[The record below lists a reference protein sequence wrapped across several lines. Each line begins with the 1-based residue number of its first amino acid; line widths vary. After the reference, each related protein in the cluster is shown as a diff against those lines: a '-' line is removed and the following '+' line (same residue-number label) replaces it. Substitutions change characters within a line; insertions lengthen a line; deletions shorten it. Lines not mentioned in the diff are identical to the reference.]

1 LGVEYSVQ
9 RAKTILR
16 SEDKPMP
23 THTAEARVFLSGSFD
38 DLRSR
43 HVRLLQE
50 AARLG
55 PVHVLLWS
63 DDVVRNLAGAPPRF
77 GQDERIY
84 LLQALRYV
92 SALTLVTDLAS
103 PDQLPGVGN
112 LAAKGIW
119 VMLEGED
126 SAARQAYCRRAE
138 LDCHVIAVPALEGFP
153 ELETDQ
159 WLAPS
164 SRPKVIVTGCY
175 DWLHSGH
182 IRFFEEVSALGD
194 LYVAVG
200 NDVNVRA
207 LKGEG
212 HPMQTQDERRYMV
225 QSIRYVTQAV
235 ITKGMGWMDA
245 APNIDEIRP
254 DIYAVN
260 EDGDVPEKA
269 AFCAEHGLE
278 YVVLKREP
286 KEGLQRRSSTALR
299 GF

>member
-1 LGVEYSVQ
+1 
-9 RAKTILR
+9 
-16 SEDKPMP
+16 MP

-92 SALTLVTDLAS
+92 SVLTLVTDLAS

-126 SAARQAYCRRAE
+126 SAARRAYCRRAE
-138 LDCHVIAVPALEGFP
+138 LDCHVIADPALEGFP

-182 IRFFEEVSALGD
+182 VRFFEEVSALGD

-245 APNIDEIRP
+245 APNINEIRP

>member
-1 LGVEYSVQ
+1 MPSYTT
-9 RAKTILR
+9 KTPVVV
-16 SEDKPMP
+16 S
-23 THTAEARVFLSGSFD
+23 ASFD

-43 HVRLLQE
+43 HVRLLHE
-50 AARLG
+50 ASKLG

-63 DDVVRNLAGAPPRF
+63 DSTILDVTGSPARF

-84 LLQALRYV
+84 LLQAIRFV
-92 SALTLVTDLAS
+92 SGLTLVTHLPS
-103 PDQLPGVGN
+103 PDRLPDVPG
-112 LAAKGIW
+112 LEPACW
-119 VMLEGED
+119 VMPQEEENAARRAFCDQAGIACGVIEGE
-126 SAARQAYCRRAE
+126 
-138 LDCHVIAVPALEGFP
+138 ALSGFP
-153 ELETDQ
+153 VPTADL
-159 WLAPS
+159 WIAPS
-164 SRPKVIVTGCY
+164 PRKKVIVTGCY

-200 NDVNVRA
+200 NDANVRE

-212 HPMQTQDERRYMV
+212 HPLQSQDERQYMV
-225 QSIRYVTQAV
+225 QAVRYVTQAV
-235 ITKGMGWMDA
+235 VTKGMGWMDA

-269 AFCAEHGLE
+269 AFCAENGLE
-278 YVVLKREP
+278 YVVLKRVP
-286 KEGLQRRSSTALR
+286 KEGLQRRSSTDLR

>member
-1 LGVEYSVQ
+1 MS
-9 RAKTILR
+9 
-16 SEDKPMP
+16 
-23 THTAEARVFLSGSFD
+23 THTVEAKAILSGSFD

-63 DDVVRNLAGAPPRF
+63 DDLVQAFTGRLPRF

-84 LLQALRYV
+84 LLQAIRYV
-92 SALTLVTDLAS
+92 SALTLITDLPS
-103 PDQLPGVGN
+103 PDQLPEVAT
-112 LAAKGIW
+112 AASDCAW

-126 SAARQAYCRRAE
+126 NADWRTYCRRVG
-138 LDCHVIAVPALEGFP
+138 LDCHVVPDAALFGFP
-153 ELETDQ
+153 SLETDR
-159 WLAPS
+159 WLVPS
-164 SRPKVIVTGCY
+164 PRPKVIVTGCY

-182 IRFFEEVSALGD
+182 VRFFEEASEFGD

-200 NDVNVRA
+200 NDANVRA

-212 HPMQTQDERRYMV
+212 HPMQTQDERQYMV

-235 ITKGMGWMDA
+235 ITKAMGWMDA

-269 AFCAEHGLE
+269 AFCAERGLR

-286 KEGLQRRSSTALR
+286 KEGLQRRSSTELR

>member
-1 LGVEYSVQ
+1 MLSRTTDATVLV
-9 RAKTILR
+9 
-16 SEDKPMP
+16 
-23 THTAEARVFLSGSFD
+23 SGSFD
-38 DLRSR
+38 NLRSR

-50 AARLG
+50 AARFG

-63 DDVVRNLAGAPPRF
+63 DDVVADLTGGLPRF
-77 GQDERIY
+77 DQDERVY

-92 SALTLVTDLAS
+92 SALTLVRRLPS
-103 PDQLPGVGN
+103 PDHLPGLAGLVPASAAGTAWAIPEDEMSAAKREFCERAGIKFEIVTEQTLSGFPT
-112 LAAKGIW
+112 LAADIW
-119 VMLEGED
+119 NM
-126 SAARQAYCRRAE
+126 
-138 LDCHVIAVPALEGFP
+138 
-153 ELETDQ
+153 
-159 WLAPS
+159 PS
-164 SRPKVIVTGCY
+164 SHRKVIVTGCY

-182 IRFFEEVSALGD
+182 VRFFEEVSALGD

-200 NDVNVRA
+200 NDANVRE

-212 HPMQTQDERRYMV
+212 HPLQSQDERRYMV

-269 AFCAEHGLE
+269 AFCTEHGLE

-286 KEGLQRRSSTALR
+286 KAGLQRRSSTELR